1 MSYNFESDAIKAFEQ
16 LLKTEIEYNVIIY
29 IGVKPNFKEFHAHS
43 NILRCRSEYF
53 NKILSAKNIEKK
65 DEKYVVKCPNIS
77 FQAFTVILKYLYTG
91 HIDIEGKVGTELL
104 DIMVASDELKLEQ
117 LTKLAED
124 FILENHHQ
132 FLRNDPVGT
141 LQIVYYNKTL
151 VNLQEFCLETICF
164 EPKILFNSDK
174 FINLPAPLLEIILKR
189 DDLNLAEIEVWE
201 NLIKWGLAQ
210 RQAHY
215 QDVSKWT
222 KEHFDHFQ
230 RILYKFIPLIR
241 FYEISSDDYFN
252 KVKSYEEILPK
263 ELRDDI
269 LKFHMV
275 SGYKPTLDKFS
286 PRSPKYSL
294 INQNHIVVF
303 SNWID
308 KKGKI
313 TKYTKNIPYELNL
326 LYRASRDGGTPETF
340 HKKCDNKGA
349 TITII
354 KIKDSEKIIGGYNP
368 FDWDSSNKYKS
379 TTDSFIFSFT
389 DRMNIKTGKVGYS
402 NGTNSIG
409 CYTNYG
415 PVFGGFFYCNDYN
428 TWTINSSVTYTTIDG
443 IPTGNFKTDDY
454 EVFQIVKKKITKNTL
469 KKKTEIQKI
478 DQDLNDEL
486 NLKADKISEEDR
498 EREREREEKKSSS
511 IISLFKKTK

>member
-1 MSYNFESDAIKAFEQ
+1 MSYKFESDAIKAFEQ
-16 LLKTEIEYNVIIY
+16 LLLTEIDYNVIIN
-29 IGVKPNFKEFHAHS
+29 IGEKPNFREFHAHS
-43 NILRCRSEYF
+43 NILRCRSHHF
-53 NKILSAKNIEKK
+53 NKILSVKNIEKK
-65 DEKYVVKCPNIS
+65 DEKYVIKYPNIS
-77 FQAFTVILKYLYTG
+77 PKAFSVIIKYLYTG
-91 HIDIEGKVGTELL
+91 HINVDDKTGTELL
-104 DIMVASDELKLEQ
+104 DIMIASDELKLEQ

-132 FLRNDPVGT
+132 FLRSDPVGT
-141 LQIVYYNKTL
+141 LQIVYYNKSL

-189 DDLNLAEIEVWE
+189 DDLNLPEIEVWE

-210 RQAHY
+210 GQTPNQH
-215 QDVSKWT
+215 VSKWS
-222 KEHFDHFQ
+222 KEYFNHFQ

-275 SGYKPTLDKFS
+275 TEYKPTLDKS
-286 PRSPKYSL
+286 SQRCPKYSL

-313 TKYTKNIPYELNL
+313 TKYTSKTIPYELNL
-326 LYRASRDGGTPETF
+326 LYRASRDGGTPEAF

-349 TITII
+349 TIIII

-368 FDWDSSNKYKS
+368 FDWDSSNSYKS

-389 DRMNIKTGKVGYS
+389 DRMNIKTGKLGYS
-402 NGTNSIG
+402 NGTKSIG
-409 CYTNYG
+409 CYPDYG
-415 PVFGGFFYCNDYN
+415 PVFGGFFYCIDHN
-428 TWTINSSVTYTTIDG
+428 TWTINNSDTYTNIDG
-443 IPTGNFKTDDY
+443 IPTGNLKTDDY
-454 EVFQIVKKKITKNTL
+454 EVFQIVKKKVTKNTL
-469 KKKTEIQKI
+469 KKKTEIQKN
-478 DQDLNDEL
+478 DPDLDDEG
-486 NLKADKISEEDR
+486 NLKADKISEED
-498 EREREREEKKSSS
+498 REREEKKSSS